1 MNIKDVFCSL
11 LFLLLSAPIIYFT
24 ACCTITFYFK
34 AYKAYILSSS
44 RDENKKQNERSDIY
58 GKEDDL

>member
-1 MNIKDVFCSL
+1 MTIQDVFCSL
-11 LFLLLSAPIIYFT
+11 LFILLSAPIIYFT

-44 RDENKKQNERSDIY
+44 RDENKN
-58 GKEDDL
+58 

>member
-1 MNIKDVFCSL
+1 MTIQDVFYSL
-11 LFLLLSAPIIYFT
+11 LFLLLSAPIVYFT

-44 RDENKKQNERSDIY
+44 RDENKNQGERSDIY

>member
-1 MNIKDVFCSL
+1 MTIQDVFCSL
-11 LFLLLSAPIIYFT
+11 LFLLLASPIVYIT

-44 RDENKKQNERSDIY
+44 RDENKS
-58 GKEDDL
+58 

>member
-1 MNIKDVFCSL
+1 MTIQDVFCSL
-11 LFLLLSAPIIYFT
+11 LFLMLAAPIVYIT

-44 RDENKKQNERSDIY
+44 RDENQH
-58 GKEDDL
+58 